1 MINYFRSLLRKNILL
16 MMLVALAMVSKTG
29 LAQQSFNLNNVLI
42 ASKEGTKKISVLRTG
57 QRVKCKLKGG
67 EKVKGDLYVYSDH
80 IEIGNK
86 KVEFEEIEMIKPVNL
101 KLLTRQLGGFAFNE
115 VIRRQSDANFGTGY
129 LIRNGVFIVFNLT
142 VLNKKV
148 KTIKGWT
155 FRIKEMPPM
164 NFHRRR

>member
-1 MINYFRSLLRKNILL
+1 MMVLIAL
-16 MMLVALAMVSKTG
+16 MAVPKTG

-42 ASKEGTKKISVLRTG
+42 ASKEGTKRISVLRTG
-57 QRVKCKLKGG
+57 QKVKCKLKGG
-67 EKVKGDLYVYSDH
+67 EKAKGDLYVYSDH
-80 IEIGNK
+80 IEIGNR

-129 LIRNGVFIVFNLT
+129 LVRNGVFIVLNLT
-142 VLNKKV
+142 VLNKKI

-164 NFHRRR
+164 NLRRRR